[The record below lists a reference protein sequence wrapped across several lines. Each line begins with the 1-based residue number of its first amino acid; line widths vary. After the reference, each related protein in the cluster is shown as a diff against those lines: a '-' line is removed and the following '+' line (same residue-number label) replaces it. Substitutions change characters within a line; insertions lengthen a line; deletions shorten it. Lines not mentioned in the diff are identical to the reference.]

1 MASFAHPHS
10 KHRPPQAND
19 RRWAL
24 RVESKH
30 TGPSPV
36 CLTGTVAG
44 SCVPWEVREEW
55 TKVSFM
61 RNEPVGFQP
70 AQRLQRPSHGIAFP
84 HLKRNQWL

>member
-10 KHRPPQAND
+10 NTD
-19 RRWAL
+19 RRKPTIGGGL
-24 RVESKH
+24 FVSSR
-30 TGPSPV
+30 TYGPSPV
-36 CLTGTVAG
+36 CLTGTVEG